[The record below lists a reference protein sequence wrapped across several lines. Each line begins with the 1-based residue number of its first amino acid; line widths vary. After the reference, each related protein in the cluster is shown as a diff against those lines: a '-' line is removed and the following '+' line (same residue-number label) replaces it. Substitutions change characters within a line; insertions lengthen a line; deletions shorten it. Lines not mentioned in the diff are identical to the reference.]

1 MAGVHYSS
9 FDSII
14 TSILPDD
21 TEISSLEAPLP
32 VAGLHGSINMGEKM
46 KLAAK
51 LQFFRTDFD
60 SYEGSLNYFTLD
72 LQRRITESINLGIG
86 YNFYQMKLSSSQKD
100 LNGYIEIQHRGPVL
114 FLSANF

>member
-1 MAGVHYSS
+1 MAGIHYSS

-21 TEISSLEAPLP
+21 TERSSLEAPLP
-32 VAGLHGSINMGEKM
+32 VVGAHGSVNLGEKT

-60 SYEGSLNYFTLD
+60 QYEGSLNYITID
-72 LQRRITESINLGIG
+72 LQRRIGESLNLGIG
-86 YNFYQMKLSSSQKD
+86 YNFYQMKLRSNQKD
-100 LNGYIEIQHRGPVL
+100 LDGFIEIQHQGPVF
-114 FLSANF
+114 FLGYNF

>member
-1 MAGVHYSS
+1 MAGIHYSS

-21 TEISSLEAPLP
+21 TERSSLEAPLP
-32 VAGLHGSINMGEKM
+32 VAGLHGSVNLGEKT

-60 SYEGSLNYFTLD
+60 QYEGSLNYITID
-72 LQRRITESINLGIG
+72 LQRRIGESLNLGIG
-86 YNFYQMKLSSSQKD
+86 YNYYQMKLRSNQKD
-100 LNGYIEIQHRGPVL
+100 LDGFIEIQHQGPVL
-114 FLSANF
+114 FLGYNF